1 MALSAYTDRLATYR
15 AALTRRDF
23 RYLFLGQAVS
33 QFGDWINKVA
43 LIVLVYQLT
52 GRQAAVALVMLAQLL
67 PRAVILPFGGVLADR
82 YPKRDLMLMADL
94 VRAFLATTMILVTT
108 ARGLWW
114 MLAAVLAMQGL
125 AAVFN
130 PARSA
135 TIPALVPREHL
146 GAANAINS
154 LSGQL
159 AFFLGPALGGLF
171 IALWG
176 VDAVFLLNAATFL
189 LSAFFLWRMR
199 LVEPAPKGVARG
211 VVLRDLREGWAVV
224 ARERAAR
231 AIFSAIFLGA
241 AVAIGL
247 NVLLVALLADPLRRP
262 AADLGPLMTMVGL
275 GTLGGTALALG
286 LMGRLRIVP
295 LVSLLA
301 LGLTLDMVAIGAARS
316 FAVVAAA
323 LVVNGA
329 LTMANELIAETTL
342 QRLVPADRLGR
353 VLGLLFWTMTLGQ
366 VVGAVGAGLLPDAA
380 GLSAARATQVLGLA
394 FAALLGVALVGW
406 VGLSGAPAR
415 RRASR
420 AQIEPPPVG
429 KTIG

>member
-1 MALSAYTDRLATYR
+1 MALSAYTERLATYR
-15 AALTRRDF
+15 VALGQRDF

-52 GRQAAVALVMLAQLL
+52 GRQAAVALIMLAQLL
-67 PRAVILPFGGVLADR
+67 PRAVVLPFGGVLADR
-82 YPKRDLMLMADL
+82 YPKRDLMLMTDL
-94 VRAFLATTMILVTT
+94 VRAFLATTLLLVTT

-114 MLAAVLAMQGL
+114 MVVAVLLMQALAAL
-125 AAVFN
+125 FN

-154 LSGQL
+154 LSGQV
-159 AFFLGPALGGLF
+159 AFFLGPALGGLI

-176 VDAVFLLNAATFL
+176 VDAVFTINAATFL
-189 LSAFFLWRMR
+189 LSAFLLWRMR

-211 VVLRDLREGWAVV
+211 AVLRDLREGWAVV
-224 ARERAAR
+224 ARERVVR

-247 NVLLVALLADPLRRP
+247 NVLLVALLAGPLHRP
-262 AADLGPLMTMVGL
+262 AADLGTLMTMVGL
-275 GTLGGTALALG
+275 GTLGGTALALW
-286 LMGRLRIVP
+286 LMGRLRVVP

-301 LGLTLDMVAIGAARS
+301 LGLALDMVAIGLAGS
-316 FAVVAAA
+316 FAVVAIA

-366 VVGAVGAGLLPDAA
+366 VVGALGAGLLPDGA
-380 GLSAARATQVLGLA
+380 GMSAARATQALGLG
-394 FAALLGVALVGW
+394 FAALLGVAFFGW
-406 VGLSGAPAR
+406 VGLAGRVPAR
-415 RRASR
+415 RRAP
-420 AQIEPPPVG
+420 IEPAPPVG
-429 KTIG
+429 KTIV

>member
-1 MALSAYTDRLATYR
+1 MALSAYTERLATYR
-15 AALTRRDF
+15 VALGQRDF

-52 GRQAAVALVMLAQLL
+52 GRQAAVALIMLAQLL
-67 PRAVILPFGGVLADR
+67 PRAVVLPFGGVLADR
-82 YPKRDLMLMADL
+82 YPKRDLMLMTDL
-94 VRAFLATTMILVTT
+94 VRAFLATTLLLVTT

-114 MLAAVLAMQGL
+114 MVVAVLLMQALAAL
-125 AAVFN
+125 FN

-154 LSGQL
+154 LSGQV
-159 AFFLGPALGGLF
+159 AFFLGPALGGLI

-176 VDAVFLLNAATFL
+176 VDAVFTINAATFL
-189 LSAFFLWRMR
+189 LSAFLLWRMR

-211 VVLRDLREGWAVV
+211 AVLRDLREGWAVV
-224 ARERAAR
+224 ARERVVR

-247 NVLLVALLADPLRRP
+247 NVLLVALLAGPLHRP
-262 AADLGPLMTMVGL
+262 AADLGTLMTMVGL
-275 GTLGGTALALG
+275 GTLGGTALALW
-286 LMGRLRIVP
+286 LMGRLRVVP

-301 LGLTLDMVAIGAARS
+301 LGLALDMVAIGLAGS
-316 FAVVAAA
+316 FAVVAIA

-366 VVGAVGAGLLPDAA
+366 VVGALGAGLLPDGA
-380 GLSAARATQVLGLA
+380 GMSAARATQVLGLG
-394 FAALLGVALVGW
+394 FAALLGVALFGW
-406 VGLSGAPAR
+406 VGLAGRAPAR
-415 RRASR
+415 RRAPV
-420 AQIEPPPVG
+420 EPAPPVG
-429 KTIG
+429 KTIV